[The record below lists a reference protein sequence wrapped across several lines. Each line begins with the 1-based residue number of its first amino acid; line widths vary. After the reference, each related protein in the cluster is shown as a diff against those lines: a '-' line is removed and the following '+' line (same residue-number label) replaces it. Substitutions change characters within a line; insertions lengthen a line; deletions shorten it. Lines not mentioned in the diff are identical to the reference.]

1 MPDRHADSIPDIAWG
16 AIWIWRDVVA
26 SERRLP
32 IDARMRAAV
41 AMDHFGEWGVRHA

>member
-1 MPDRHADSIPDIAWG
+1 MPDRHTDTTPDIL
-16 AIWIWRDVVA
+16 WRAVWRWVDVMA
-26 SERRLP
+26 AERRTP